1 MAIGMSSVAEPQAV
15 RIVIADDQPIFRHG
29 LRRLLEARPCLRVV
43 GELGDSAAAIGLVR
57 ELQPDVLILG
67 AANADSGV
75 LETLRQVAA
84 LGLAVRTI
92 LLTGPGTTSAMMAA
106 VELGARGVV
115 PKDSPADAL
124 FSSID
129 CVMAGRFWIGVEC
142 GGNLRANVRRF
153 EVERRQAK
161 AFGLTPREL
170 EIMRAVVAGRTNK
183 AVALQFSISENTV
196 KRHLMHIFDK
206 VGASNRVELARFA
219 AHHQVSHLR

>member
-1 MAIGMSSVAEPQAV
+1 MSSVSEPHAV
-15 RIVIADDQPIFRHG
+15 RIVIVDDQPIFRHG
-29 LRRLLEARPCLRVV
+29 LRRLLEARPGLRIV
-43 GELGDSAAAIGLVR
+43 GALGDSAAAIGLVR

-67 AANADSGV
+67 VAHADGWL
-75 LETLRQVAA
+75 LETLRQIAA

-92 LLTGPGTTSAMMAA
+92 LLTGPGAATGMMAA
-106 VELGARGVV
+106 VEVGARGVV
-115 PKDSPADAL
+115 PKDSPEEAL
-124 FSSID
+124 FSSIE

-142 GGNLRANVRRF
+142 VGNLSASVRRF
-153 EVERRQAK
+153 EVKRRQAK
-161 AFGLTPREL
+161 AFSLTPREL

-219 AHHQVSHLR
+219 AHHQVGHFR